1 MIVEIIQKIQ
11 LLNLDHGLDL
21 YIGEKIMKRII
32 CRLFG
37 HNYIGV
43 GATYRNNYGKV
54 TQTNYFKCKRCGDI
68 RDASF
73 PVPRV

>member
-1 MIVEIIQKIQ
+1 
-11 LLNLDHGLDL
+11 
-21 YIGEKIMKRII
+21 MKKLI

-37 HNYIGV
+37 HNYIGI
-43 GATYRNNYGKV
+43 GATYRNNYGEV
-54 TQTNYFKCKRCGDI
+54 TQTNYYKCKRCGNI